1 MIKHFLTIHD
11 DGGDEHV
18 INLSKVLYWTTT
30 NPKDGCWLCRFY
42 FEDTVHEIPIT
53 WEVFNNLAELP
64 EFFV

>member
-11 DGGDEHV
+11 DSGDEHV
-18 INLSKVLYWTTT
+18 INLNKVLYWTTT
-30 NPKDGCWLCRFY
+30 HPKDGCWLCKFY
-42 FEDTVHEIPIT
+42 FEDAVHEVPVT